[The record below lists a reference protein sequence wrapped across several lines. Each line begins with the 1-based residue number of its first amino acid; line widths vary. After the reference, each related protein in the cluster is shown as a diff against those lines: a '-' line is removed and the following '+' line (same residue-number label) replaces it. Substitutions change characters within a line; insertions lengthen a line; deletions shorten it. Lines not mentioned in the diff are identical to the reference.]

1 LNAAN
6 QCSPELDSTYEPLPV
21 NPFEA
26 LRVSFGMLL
35 GEEDFRTL
43 MGNPRGKQMLHSSW
57 LHGSGVVWGFP
68 IDEADDGQLR
78 VGVGLAYDGQGR
90 ELVLHS
96 PKCIDVDQWVADQR
110 RKGNLPTDIENP
122 CADPEVTV
130 ACLVAHFDD
139 CPTRPVPALADP
151 CDQERTTQ
159 EASRL
164 VERVRLELLPH
175 DCPSVP
181 STGPYHRVRVLLGL
195 DEVGS
200 ADEPGEEAREALL
213 EVLKQPPAKVAA
225 ALLAAFREQLAWDVT
240 AAAPL
245 DIDDGEKNFPVA
257 EENSFVVLA
266 RIEVGSGSV
275 AGNPGRVSWKADITP
290 RRGLVATSTIQELS
304 CGLAPGLLGGRAGQ
318 DAGGPRVKRES
329 VDWEN
334 KSTLIFKVTEPLMEG
349 SLSRNPVTVS
359 SLGSS
364 GWDRED
370 IDEIVY
376 DGQRNVRVRLY
387 RQPAHRIVRLIVRG
401 TGPTPVTGT
410 TGIPLAGMDDG
421 PAGTI
426 DDGHDAVVRID
437 RRNS

>member
-1 LNAAN
+1 LLKVLN
-6 QCSPELDSTYEPLPV
+6 
-21 NPFEA
+21 
-26 LRVSFGMLL
+26 
-35 GEEDFRTL
+35 
-43 MGNPRGKQMLHSSW
+43 
-57 LHGSGVVWGFP
+57 
-68 IDEADDGQLR
+68 
-78 VGVGLAYDGQGR
+78 
-90 ELVLHS
+90 
-96 PKCIDVDQWVADQR
+96 
-110 RKGNLPTDIENP
+110 
-122 CADPEVTV
+122 
-130 ACLVAHFDD
+130 
-139 CPTRPVPALADP
+139 
-151 CDQERTTQ
+151 
-159 EASRL
+159 
-164 VERVRLELLPH
+164 
-175 DCPSVP
+175 
-181 STGPYHRVRVLLGL
+181 
-195 DEVGS
+195 
-200 ADEPGEEAREALL
+200 
-213 EVLKQPPAKVAA
+213 QPPAKRAA
-225 ALLAAFREQLAWDVT
+225 ALLAAFREQVAWDVT
-240 AAAPL
+240 AAGPL
-245 DIDDGEKNFPVA
+245 DKEEGETIFPVA
-257 EENSFVVLA
+257 EENSCVVLA
-266 RIEVGSGSV
+266 RIEIGPGSV
-275 AGNPGRVSWKADITP
+275 TNNPGHVSWTADITP

-376 DGQRNVRVRLY
+376 DGQRTVRVRLY
-387 RQPAHRIVRLIVRG
+387 RQPAHGIVRLIVRG